1 MLAIDGGTKVRA
13 TPFPAR
19 HLFGAEERAAAL
31 KLFDQA
37 VASGSAI
44 HYSGPEELA
53 YENAFAAFKGGGYA
67 DLVTSGTSALSVAC
81 LFYTSP
87 SPRD

>member
-37 VASGSAI
+37 GKLLTKTTFPEQVTSAI
-44 HYSGPEELA
+44 DEPA
-53 YENAFAAFKGGGYA
+53 
-67 DLVTSGTSALSVAC
+67 
-81 LFYTSP
+81 P
-87 SPRD
+87 SH